1 MTNAGTEN
9 LYLFIEN
16 WDTEGTKDRYGVIVL
31 MIYDSTVAICKFY
44 VHFYISYT
52 LFSNESIIC
61 TQWDNASCQVM
72 RISKACRLHVKG
84 SGRLTKH

>member
-16 WDTEGTKDRYGVIVL
+16 WDTEGTKDRHGVIVL
-31 MIYDSTVAICKFY
+31 MIYDSTVAIWKFY
-44 VHFYISYT
+44 VHFDISYN

-61 TQWDNASCQVM
+61 TLCEIMQVA
-72 RISKACRLHVKG
+72 KWWG
-84 SGRLTKH
+84 